1 MRDVKV
7 VFVDLDKTLIRC
19 NSTFV
24 EYRTMTNENGAIRTL
39 QVFLKSKA
47 FSKSKVKLILSD
59 YSRSV
64 NYEAY
69 FSTVVAEVLMQYHNQ
84 GFKIVLATGAMEKT
98 ALAATEKCNVPIF
111 DYIYSTASHKNKGSN
126 KLDKMVH
133 WIENHQTNG
142 FDYIGDAFIDL
153 QIMKKANNSVFVGK
167 PIVFTIGRLVFNINN
182 FKLMRD
188 NE

>member
-19 NSTFV
+19 NSAFV
-24 EYRTMTNENGAIRTL
+24 ELRAMTNENGAIRTL
-39 QVFLKSKA
+39 QLFLKSKA
-47 FSKSKVKLILSD
+47 LSKSKVKLILSD

-64 NYEAY
+64 NYEVY
-69 FSTVVAEVLMQYHNQ
+69 YSTVVAEALMQYHNR

-98 ALAATEKCNVPIF
+98 ALAATKKCNVPIF
-111 DYIYSTASHKNKGSN
+111 DYIYSTSSHKNKGRN

-133 WIENHQTNG
+133 WIEKHQTNG

-153 QIMKKANNSVFVGK
+153 QIMRKANNSLFVGK
-167 PIVFTIGRLVFNINN
+167 RIVFVVGRAVFNINN
-182 FKLMRD
+182 FKLLRD